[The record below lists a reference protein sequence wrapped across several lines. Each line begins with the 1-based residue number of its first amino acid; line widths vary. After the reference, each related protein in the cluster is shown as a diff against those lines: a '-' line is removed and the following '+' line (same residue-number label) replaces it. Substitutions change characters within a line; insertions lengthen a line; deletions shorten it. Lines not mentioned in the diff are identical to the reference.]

1 MIHPPILP
9 PCGATPSALPDLGLA
24 LGRRAAASGMIFNIQ
39 RYSLHDGPGIRTT
52 VFLKGCPLNCL
63 WCHNPE
69 GISPRREISV
79 ATGRCIECGAC
90 IEACPFSAS
99 ADAGGCLPANHDDCN
114 QCGQCTDAC
123 PTGVRQMI
131 GKTMT
136 VAEIM
141 AEIRK
146 DRMFHDQSG
155 GGVTISGGEPL
166 SQPAFTIGLLE
177 ACRAEGVHATL
188 DTTGFGRS
196 EPLMEAAGLADLV
209 LYDLKAMDDARH
221 LRLTGVSNRI
231 ILENLK
237 QLDRVHRNIW
247 IRLPIVPGF
256 NDDLHNLRQ
265 TADFIASLRN
275 VTLVNLLPFHRT
287 GVDKFDRLGKAHSLT
302 GIEAPSAE
310 LMADALS
317 IFTDLGLPAKSGG

>member
-1 MIHPPILP
+1 MTNPAIQPLRDAGDEAQPEARH
-9 PCGATPSALPDLGLA
+9 
-24 LGRRAAASGMIFNIQ
+24 ASGMVFNIQ

-69 GISPRREISV
+69 GISPRREISL
-79 ATGRCIECGAC
+79 AAGRCIECGAC
-90 IEACPFSAS
+90 VEACPFSETA
-99 ADAGGCLPANHDDCN
+99 AIDGRLPVNHESCD
-114 QCGQCTDAC
+114 QCGQCSDAC
-123 PTGVRQMI
+123 PTGGRQLI
-131 GKTMT
+131 GRTMS
-136 VAEIM
+136 VPEVM
-141 AEIRK
+141 AELRK
-146 DRMFHDQSG
+146 DRVFHDESG

-166 SQPAFTIGLLE
+166 SQPGFTIGLLGT
-177 ACRAEGVHATL
+177 CRSEGVHVAL

-196 EPLMEAAGLADLV
+196 SHLLEAAALADLV

-221 LRLTGVSNRI
+221 LRLTGVSNRV
-231 ILENLK
+231 ILDNLK

-265 TADFIASLRN
+265 TADFIASLRH
-275 VTLVNLLPFHRT
+275 VTMVNLLPFHRT
-287 GVDKFDRLGKAHSLT
+287 GVDKFDRLGKAHSLA
-302 GIEAPSAE
+302 GIEAPTAE
-310 LMADALS
+310 LMAEALS